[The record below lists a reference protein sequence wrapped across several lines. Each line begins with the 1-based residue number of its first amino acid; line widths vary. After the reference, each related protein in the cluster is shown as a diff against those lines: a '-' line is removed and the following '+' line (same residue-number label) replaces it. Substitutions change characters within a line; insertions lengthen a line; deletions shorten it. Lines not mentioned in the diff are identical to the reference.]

1 MRTIEISERNR
12 LPHSCVLTIGN
23 FDGVH
28 LGHQAILKAARKAAA
43 RKKTELAA
51 MTFDPH
57 PVAILQPEKNPGVLT
72 PLKLKASLLK
82 ERGVECLILLK
93 SGEELLGL
101 SAQQFVERFLV
112 KEIRPAVVI
121 EGEDFNFGR
130 DRSGNIDKLQQLGT
144 ESGFEVC
151 VVPAETV
158 RLSTGETVRVSSTL
172 IRNLLEAS
180 AVEDAAGALGRRYR
194 LMAKVIKGHGKGK
207 QLGFPTANLGPS
219 HQIIPAEGVYAGFI
233 ATADTAEG
241 LCRSKQQIPA
251 ALSIG
256 RAATLGRR
264 GQLVEAHLLVE
275 TVGDLIGKWL
285 AMDFVKRLRGQ
296 MKFETEKQLSAQIAE
311 DCDEAKRILAD
322 THQLG
327 R

>member
-112 KEIRPAVVI
+112 KEIRPAAVI

-158 RLSTGETVRVSSTL
+158 RLSTGETV
-172 IRNLLEAS
+172 
-180 AVEDAAGALGRRYR
+180 
-194 LMAKVIKGHGKGK
+194 KGHGKGK